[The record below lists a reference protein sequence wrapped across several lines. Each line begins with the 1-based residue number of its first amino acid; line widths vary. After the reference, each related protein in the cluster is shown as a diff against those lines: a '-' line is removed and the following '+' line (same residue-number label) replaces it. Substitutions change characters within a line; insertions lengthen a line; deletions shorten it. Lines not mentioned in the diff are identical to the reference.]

1 MFASVLFTL
10 AFEVCTML
18 RAVMAVRQ
26 RVSTVLED
34 EALIVERTE
43 AQFRHFN
50 SVEDVIGGLERVKF
64 CHGIHF
70 CPFQNC
76 HKVSMVDV
84 LFYNVFL
91 YTLGFFSAISF
102 HSPKSTFSPS
112 TRRTLWVRDNPF
124 PT

>member
-34 EALIVERTE
+34 EALIIKRIK

-50 SVEDVIGGLERVKF
+50 GVEDVIGGLKRVKF
-64 CHGIHF
+64 CHSIHF
-70 CPFQNC
+70 SRFKTTRKSRWWTFFFTTC
-76 HKVSMVDV
+76 
-84 LFYNVFL
+84 LFRALCLFL
-91 YTLGFFSAISF
+91 
-102 HSPKSTFSPS
+102 
-112 TRRTLWVRDNPF
+112 
-124 PT
+124 